1 MTTEAHTYVVESHRM
16 RAVKV
21 GCADS
26 GSKRLAQLDRY
37 GWSLHRLLAVTDKTL
52 ARQIEQATLFVVR
65 NRLYVPEYVPEEDMP
80 AGGWTETSSS
90 ALISADQLWQ
100 IVCEQAAAA
109 QLAPVV
115 TRTGRTNRVP
125 PRYRRTKGDS
135 LPHVSAA
142 RREAAET
149 ARVRQLTA
157 PNQTPKRSNREG
169 ESA

>member
-1 MTTEAHTYVVESHRM
+1 MTREAHTYVVESPHM

-26 GSKRLAQLDRY
+26 GSKRLPQLERY
-37 GWSLHRLLAVTDKTL
+37 GWRLHRLLTVADKAL
-52 ARQIEQATLFVVR
+52 ARHVEQATLFEVR
-65 NRLYVPEYVPEEDMP
+65 NRLYIPEYVPEEDMP

-90 ALISADQLWQ
+90 ALISAERLWQ
-100 IVCEQAAAA
+100 IVCEQAVAA

-115 TRTGRTNRVP
+115 IRTGRSNRVP
-125 PRYRRTKGDS
+125 PRYRRVKGDS

-157 PNQTPKRSNREG
+157 PNQTPKRTDREG
-169 ESA
+169 ETE

>member
-1 MTTEAHTYVVESHRM
+1 MTSEAHAYVVENHRM

-26 GSKRLAQLDRY
+26 GSKRLPQLERY
-37 GWSLHRLLAVTDKTL
+37 GWRLHRLLAVADKTL
-52 ARQIEQATLFVVR
+52 ARQIEQAALFVVR
-65 NRLYVPEYVPEEDMP
+65 NQLYVPEYVPEADMP

-90 ALISADQLWQ
+90 ALISADHLWQ
-100 IVCEQAAAA
+100 IVCEQAAAT
-109 QLAPVV
+109 QLAPIV
-115 TRTGRTNRVP
+115 TRTARSNRVP
-125 PRYRRTKGDS
+125 PRYRRVKGDS

-157 PNQTPKRSNREG
+157 PNQTPKRTDREG
-169 ESA
+169 ETE